1 MSVNTL
7 TFEQTSSVLNSLV
20 QQATGRSSVIN
31 TEADFISVAQTA
43 LSLGK
48 DIIFNSLSNV
58 LAKTIFAVRPYSASM
73 QGLEK
78 SLPQWGAYMRK
89 FNIVAS
95 DWKDDD
101 AYKYPVAFD
110 ATEVS
115 NPEGNGLSVDPWI
128 INKREYVQTNFLGQ
142 SVFSD
147 HYTVF
152 EDQLETAFRNSE
164 EFAQF
169 LSMVTTDM
177 SNKVELAKENMSR
190 GLVAN
195 FIGGLLVEN
204 DSDRVIHLLTEYNA
218 LTGMADTEGEYT
230 AETIFLPDNYAPF
243 MKWVYARIATVASM
257 FKEMSVKYQTTLNS
271 KPVPRHTP
279 YIRQKMYMLAQDR
292 YQIDSRVLADT
303 FHNNYLKYAD
313 VETLNFWQGIDTPD
327 KIIVTPTYT
336 NTSGVATVAGSAVT
350 QTGVFAT
357 LFDEDAMGWS
367 MVHERV
373 IPTPLNARGEYR
385 NFWYHMR
392 LRCFSDNTEKA
403 VVFLLD

>member
-1 MSVNTL
+1 MSVNTM
-7 TFEQTSSVLNSLV
+7 TFQQSSTVLNSLV

-43 LSLGK
+43 LTLGK
-48 DIIFNSLSNV
+48 DVIFNELSNV
-58 LAKTIFAVRPYSASM
+58 LARTIFAIRPYSASM
-73 QGLEK
+73 KGLEK

-110 ATEVS
+110 ASQTS
-115 NPEGNGLSVDPWI
+115 NPAGNGLSVDPWI
-128 INKREYVQTNFLGQ
+128 IQKRDFVQTNFLGQ

-147 HYTVF
+147 SYTVF

-164 EFAQF
+164 EFGQF
-169 LSMVTTDM
+169 LSMITTDM
-177 SNKVELAKENMSR
+177 SNKIELAKENMSR

-195 FIGGLLVEN
+195 FIGGLITEN
-204 DSDRVIHLLTEYNA
+204 DSARVVHLLTEYNT
-218 LTGMADTEGEYT
+218 LTGLSLT
-230 AETIFLPDNYAPF
+230 ANTVFQPANYPAF
-243 MKWVYARIATVASM
+243 MKWVYGRIASVASLM
-257 FKEMSVKYQTTLNS
+257 KEMSVKYQTTLTG

-279 YIRQKMYMLAQDR
+279 YNRQKMYMLGQDR
-292 YQIDSRVLADT
+292 YQMDARVLADA
-303 FHNNYLKYAD
+303 FHDNYLKLAD

-327 KIIVTPTYT
+327 KVMVTPTYT
-336 NTSGVATVAGSAVT
+336 NTSGVATVGNAVV
-350 QTGVFAT
+350 QTGVFAL

-367 MVHERV
+367 MIHQRV
-373 IPTPLNARGEYR
+373 IPTPVNGRGEYR
-385 NFWYHMR
+385 NMWYHMR
-392 LRCFSDNTEKA
+392 LRCFSDNTEKG